1 MVAFG
6 TDVSSNQVLSAGRR
20 QSWARGAGRE
30 RGHVNDLAKVHS
42 GGRPFRSVSTP
53 AQDGGRWRSAAKGGA
68 RRAALGPESSQLRH
82 SPRKARSFLHH
93 SATTPCPSGRD
104 GGSSVVERR
113 TRDRNVSG
121 SKPGRSGGRIYF
133 SGVNFLC

>member
-6 TDVSSNQVLSAGRR
+6 NDVSSNQVVSAGRR
-20 QSWARGAGRE
+20 QRWARRAGRE
-30 RGHVNDLAKVHS
+30 RGHVNDLEKVHS
-42 GGRPFRSVSTP
+42 GGRPFRSVSTL

-82 SPRKARSFLHH
+82 SPRTRSFLHH

-113 TRDRNVSG
+113 IRDRNVSG

-133 SGVNFLC
+133 SGVSFLC